1 LQLIFFPVWENP
13 SNHFDL
19 TGIKLYI
26 ELTKNGNSVM
36 LNKKDHKRQRK
47 EKMRMHAFG
56 FWDVFRNALNNFRIN
71 GDANQAAAIAL
82 YAILSAIPLFILT
95 IVAAGHIF
103 SSYPQ
108 MQNDIMAAIKNPY
121 FSENLLAQ
129 LGQIEKKKNLLGGVG
144 ILSLIWLSSMM
155 FRSVETALNMIFR
168 SPRKRNYFLSKLLAI
183 AMIPLGWIIGIASI
197 AITYIATILMKYP
210 DYVARTI
217 GFSLSGVSVFLLQY
231 ALPYAVSV
239 LLFSF
244 IYRIIPTAK
253 IQPKVALAGSAV
265 FALLMEIAK
274 QFFTWYV
281 ANYTRYNVI
290 FGSLETVVI
299 LVIWVFYVALIFL
312 FCAEMMSSYQRRD
325 YILLEGA
332 ILQSRGNRMK
342 VNERLFKK
350 FGRDYPEGSIIFS
363 EGDKDREM
371 FYILSGK
378 VALEKEACQ
387 VKKTLAEMGPGEY
400 FGEMAALIE
409 APRTATAR
417 ALTDSNLAVISG
429 ATFYTLVRE
438 SHDVAVLMLREF
450 SRRLKNSNTALEELT
465 NLWIRFVVIVYFL
478 DNDDT
483 GVEKSLP
490 QLATLTDK
498 LPEEISKV
506 INDLTELKIINVNH
520 EGFVII
526 DRKRIWAMQEA
537 DELKKCII
545 EEKDKI

>member
-1 LQLIFFPVWENP
+1 
-13 SNHFDL
+13 
-19 TGIKLYI
+19 
-26 ELTKNGNSVM
+26 M
-36 LNKKDHKRQRK
+36 LNKESRKKQRK
-47 EKMRMHAFG
+47 EKMRMNAFG
-56 FWDVFRNALNNFRIN
+56 FWDIFRNALNNFRIN

-95 IVAAGHIF
+95 IVAAGLIF
-103 SSYPQ
+103 DSHPQ
-108 MQNDIMAAIKNPY
+108 IQNYIATAIKNPY

-129 LGQIEKKKNLLGGVG
+129 LGQIESKKNLLGGVG

-155 FRSVETALNMIFR
+155 FSSVETALNMIFR
-168 SPRKRNYFLSKLLAI
+168 SPRKRNYFLSKLLAF

-197 AITYIATILMKYP
+197 AITYIAALLMKYP

-217 GFSLSGVSVFLLQY
+217 GFSLSGVSIFLLQY
-231 ALPYAVSV
+231 ALPYTVSV

-244 IYRIIPTAK
+244 IYRIIPTAR

-274 QFFTWYV
+274 QFFTWYI
-281 ANYTRYNVI
+281 ASYTRYNII

-312 FCAEMMSSYQRRD
+312 FCAEIMSSYQRRD
-325 YILLEGA
+325 YILLERA
-332 ILQSRGNRMK
+332 ILQSHSGRTK

-350 FGRDYPEGSIIFS
+350 FGRDYPAGSIVFS
-363 EGDKDREM
+363 EGDNNRDM

-378 VALEKEACQ
+378 VVLEKEACQ
-387 VKKTLAEMGPGEY
+387 VKKTLAEIGPGEY

-429 ATFYTLVRE
+429 ATFYSLVRE

-465 NLWIRFVVIVYFL
+465 NVWIRFVVILYFL
-478 DNDDT
+478 DDGDILM
-483 GVEKSLP
+483 EKSLP
-490 QLATLTDK
+490 ELAALTGK
-498 LPEEISKV
+498 LPEEIRKV
-506 INDLTELKIINVNH
+506 INDLTALQIISVNH
-520 EGFVII
+520 DGFVAV
-526 DRKRIWAMQEA
+526 DKKRIWAMQKA
-537 DELKKCII
+537 DELKKCVI
-545 EEKDKI
+545 EETDKI